1 MEYTFL
7 FSFSLPF
14 AFFAL
19 FAVKNAYFLRDLRS
33 LRFKNAYF
41 FLRDAWR
48 A

>member
-19 FAVKNAYFLRDLRS
+19 FAVKS
-33 LRFKNAYF
+33 AYF